1 MSVREAV
8 APQISTRIE
17 EITMAAPARRFVV
30 RSYSAAL
37 LILGAAAIHFAVAP
51 EHFQEYLPFGLF
63 FIGLGLAQLALAVA
77 VLMAPSRR
85 LYVIASGGTVAV
97 IAIWLMSRTVGL
109 PLGPDPWTP
118 EPVGFIDLLASI
130 IEATA
135 VLVLLRRIRIPIRSS
150 RVGRIRRALTTTP
163 AVLAAVLAVFT
174 GVGVAANPMMVAYNA
189 APAVPGQPSTSL
201 VTLTAQPGP
210 EPVKAFTLT
219 AAPAR
224 IGGQDAWA
232 YNGTVPG
239 PELRVTQGDRVRVT
253 LVNHLPASTSIH
265 WHGVIL
271 PNAEDGVSGIT
282 QDAVPSGGTYTYDFV
297 ANDAGTYWYHS
308 HQDTMNQ
315 IPRGLFGSL
324 VVEPNASTPT
334 VRDYTLLIHT
344 LPNSN
349 AVAVNGSASLH
360 LDANPGDTVRLRV
373 IDAISAMDFGPTG
386 TVQMPVLVGVP
397 YTVAA
402 LDGHDLNQ
410 PQPLGPERIPLGMG
424 QRADLVFTMP
434 SAGAVRLVGIRGI
447 APFPWSR
454 PTTASVTIGNGPVPA
469 VKISSLPTFDLTGYG
484 VAAPDAVLDATRFD
498 VTRQIVLAGGTPM
511 FRNGTFDF
519 ADTFNGQAS
528 PSIQPINVR
537 FGDLVRLHI
546 VNRSR
551 QTHPIHIHGH
561 VFSVLAKNGRPIS
574 GSPVHLDAILV
585 GPGDS
590 WDVGFVA
597 DNPGIWMLHCHVLIH
612 AAGGM
617 SMTINYEGISTPYT
631 MGTRSGNVPE

>member
-1 MSVREAV
+1 V
-8 APQISTRIE
+8 
-17 EITMAAPARRFVV
+17 FV
-30 RSYSAAL
+30 
-37 LILGAAAIHFAVAP
+37 
-51 EHFQEYLPFGLF
+51 
-63 FIGLGLAQLALAVA
+63 
-77 VLMAPSRR
+77 
-85 LYVIASGGTVAV
+85 
-97 IAIWLMSRTVGL
+97 
-109 PLGPDPWTP
+109 
-118 EPVGFIDLLASI
+118 
-130 IEATA
+130 
-135 VLVLLRRIRIPIRSS
+135 
-150 RVGRIRRALTTTP
+150 
-163 AVLAAVLAVFT
+163 

-201 VTLTAQPGP
+201 VTLTAQPGS
-210 EPVKAFTLT
+210 EPVDAFTLT
-219 AAPAR
+219 AAQVR
-224 IGGQDAWA
+224 IGDQDAWA

-239 PELRVTQGDRVRVT
+239 PELRVTQGHRVRIT
-253 LVNHLPASTSIH
+253 LVNHLPVATSIH
-265 WHGVIL
+265 WHGINV
-271 PNAEDGVSGIT
+271 PNAMDGVAGIT
-282 QDAVPSGGTYTYDFV
+282 QDAVAPGGRFV
-297 ANDAGTYWYHS
+297 YEFIANDPGTYWYHS

-334 VRDYTLLIHT
+334 VRDYTLMIHT
-344 LPNSN
+344 LPNSD
-349 AVAVNGSASLH
+349 AVAVNGSANLH
-360 LDANPGDTVRLRV
+360 LEANPGDSVRLRL

-386 TVQMPVLVGVP
+386 TVQMPVLMGAP

-447 APFPWSR
+447 APFSWSR
-454 PTTASVTIGNGPVPA
+454 PTSASVTIGDGPVPA
-469 VKISSLPTFDLTGYG
+469 ANVPSLPTFDLTSYG
-484 VAAPDAVLDATRFD
+484 VAAPDPVRDATRFD

-537 FGDLVRLHI
+537 VGDLVRLRI

-561 VFSVLAKNGRPIS
+561 VFSVLAKNGRKIT

-617 SMTINYEGISTPYT
+617 SMTINYEGIYTPFT
-631 MGTRSGNVPE
+631 MGTASGNIPE